1 MSIASGNAAVP
12 PEQIEDY
19 PSGYPRLARLI
30 SAHPSFSIFRR
41 FSAVRARILLYQQDR
56 IAELEETLTMLDERE
71 QKVLFLGSRRR
82 DANPERRAVL
92 AQLESA
98 MADYDDLLARTREAL
113 NAQAAYRRDVA
124 SLRDWISD
132 SGCLSRDESKYL
144 EKNDLISLVS
154 SEQGVLESMSAAV
167 EDLII
172 WISSRTR
179 WNFRTPHSRDSN
191 MYIFSDNLIGTFAR
205 IILALF
211 ASATIFI
218 PIVISSLMSSESAR
232 LVLVVLS
239 IAIFVGIL
247 SLTSRPRVSEVF
259 LAGATYVKRKKT
271 VVLGTGYEAD
281 QPFLHISYAAVLV
294 VYVSG
299 MGN

>member
-1 MSIASGNAAVP
+1 
-12 PEQIEDY
+12 
-19 PSGYPRLARLI
+19 
-30 SAHPSFSIFRR
+30 
-41 FSAVRARILLYQQDR
+41 
-56 IAELEETLTMLDERE
+56 
-71 QKVLFLGSRRR
+71 
-82 DANPERRAVL
+82 
-92 AQLESA
+92 

-113 NAQAAYRRDVA
+113 NAKTAYRRDVA
-124 SLRDWISD
+124 SLRDWIND

-191 MYIFSDNLIGTFAR
+191 MYIFSENLIGTFTR
-205 IILALF
+205 IVLALF

-259 LAGATYVKRKKT
+259 LAGATY
-271 VVLGTGYEAD
+271 
-281 QPFLHISYAAVLV
+281 AAVLV

-299 MGN
+299 TGN

>member
-1 MSIASGNAAVP
+1 MKKITPFS
-12 PEQIEDY
+12 
-19 PSGYPRLARLI
+19 LI
-30 SAHPSFSIFRR
+30 YSLK
-41 FSAVRARILLYQQDR
+41 ILGP
-56 IAELEETLTMLDERE
+56 
-71 QKVLFLGSRRR
+71 GS
-82 DANPERRAVL
+82 
-92 AQLESA
+92 QLWWI
-98 MADYDDLLARTREAL
+98 DTDDLLARTRQAL

-124 SLRDWISD
+124 SLRDWIND

-154 SEQGVLESMSAAV
+154 PEQGALESMSAAV

-179 WNFRTPHSRDSN
+179 WVSSYYPRSKPSVKRNYVNPHKNFRTPHSRDSN
-191 MYIFSDNLIGTFAR
+191 MYIFSENLIGTFAR

-239 IAIFVGIL
+239 IAIFVAIL

-259 LAGATYVKRKKT
+259 LAGATYVKRKKM

>member
-1 MSIASGNAAVP
+1 MSIAPENAAVS

-30 SAHPSFSIFRR
+30 SAHPSLFIFRR

-56 IAELEETLTMLDERE
+56 IAELEETLTTLDELE
-71 QKVLFLGSRRR
+71 PKVLFLGSRRR
-82 DANPERRAVL
+82 DANPERKAVL

-98 MADYDDLLARTREAL
+98 IAEYDDLLARTREAL
-113 NAQAAYRRDVA
+113 NTKAAYQRDVTN
-124 SLRDWISD
+124 LRDWIHD

-144 EKNDLISLVS
+144 EKKDLISLAS
-154 SEQGVLESMSAAV
+154 SEQGILESMSAAV

-172 WISSRTR
+172 RILKRTR

-191 MYIFSDNLIGTFAR
+191 LYIFSENLIGNFAR
-205 IILALF
+205 IILALL

-218 PIVISSLMSSESAR
+218 PIVISSVISSKSAR
-232 LVLVVLS
+232 LVLVALS
-239 IAIFVGIL
+239 LAIFVGIV
-247 SLTSRPRVSEVF
+247 SLTSQSRASEVF
-259 LAGATYVKRKKT
+259 LAGAT
-271 VVLGTGYEAD
+271 
-281 QPFLHISYAAVLV
+281 YAAVLV

-299 MGN
+299 TGN